1 MATFIKAYLG
11 NKPLFS
17 TDTGSLSS
25 AWVRPYDWL
34 TLPAAAS
41 GTVKA
46 LHAVFNSPTNFAAVK
61 FITSNGAN
69 YTIDWGDGIV
79 ESVANNT
86 VINHNYNWNNVLSAT
101 ITSGGYRQA
110 IVTITPPAG
119 ASFSQCS
126 MSEKYTG
133 VSIPVL
139 NFYST
144 GWLDMEINL
153 PNLVS
158 GQRLFIGNSPVRCSY
173 LERVN
178 ITSWGNITNVNG
190 LFYSCV
196 ALRQINSADW
206 NMANITNASSMFF
219 QCFSIQYI
227 DASTW
232 NTSNITTFNSFA
244 RACYNLS
251 EIKCSN
257 WNMSNVT
264 DLAFF
269 MFTCTALS
277 KIDVT
282 NWNVSNVTTIAN
294 AFVGCNALTE
304 LNIGSWNLAKLT
316 NAQAAFQDCLSLRKT
331 GITILSLPV
340 CTNASAVFNNC
351 GALASTGTI
360 NLSAST
366 NCTNMYQ
373 NCYNLRT
380 VALSG
385 INASISFLNAC
396 LSGSELNNLYYGLS
410 AQPTSGKTITV
421 TGNFG
426 IATHD
431 VTIATA
437 KNWTVAI

>member
-1 MATFIKAYLG
+1 MATYIKAYLG
-11 NKPLFS
+11 SKPLFT
-17 TDTGSLSS
+17 TDTASLSS

-34 TLPAAAS
+34 ALPSAAS

-61 FITSNGAN
+61 FSTSNGAN

-79 ESVANNT
+79 ESAANNT
-86 VINHNYNWNNVLSAT
+86 VINHNYDWNNVSSAT

-133 VSIPVL
+133 VSIPANNL
-139 NFYST
+139 YST

-153 PNLVS
+153 PNLAS
-158 GQRLFIGNSPVRCSY
+158 GQRLFIGNSSLRCGY

-178 ITSWGNITNVNG
+178 ITSWGNITSLNN

-196 ALRQINSADW
+196 ALRQINSAEW
-206 NMANITNASSMFF
+206 NMTNITNASFMFF
-219 QCFSIQYI
+219 QCFSLQYI

-232 NTSNITTFNSFA
+232 NTANVTTFAGFV
-244 RACYNLS
+244 RACYGLM

-257 WNMSNVT
+257 WNMANVT
-264 DLAFF
+264 DLSFF
-269 MFTCTALS
+269 AFTCYALA
-277 KIDVT
+277 KLDVT
-282 NWNVSNVTTIAN
+282 NWNASNVTTIAN
-294 AFVGCNALTE
+294 AFVGCNAITE
-304 LNIGSWNLAKLT
+304 LNIGSWNLAKVT
-316 NAQAAFQDCLSLRKT
+316 NATQAFQDCFSLRKT
-331 GITILSLPV
+331 GITTLSLPA
-340 CTNASAVFNNC
+340 CTNTQAMFNNC
-351 GALASTGTI
+351 NTLVSTGTI

-373 NCYNLRT
+373 NCYSLKT
-380 VALSG
+380 VGLSG
-385 INASISFLNAC
+385 INASISFLNAS
-396 LSGSELNNLYYGLS
+396 LSGSEFNNLYYGLS
-410 AQPTSGKTITV
+410 AQPTGGKVITV

-426 IATHD
+426 TATHNPA
-431 VTIATA
+431 IATA
-437 KNWTVAI
+437 KNWTVTV

>member
-17 TDTGSLSS
+17 TDSQALSS
-25 AWVRPYDWL
+25 AWIRPYDWL

-46 LHAVFNSPTNFAAVK
+46 LHAVFDSPTNFAAVK

-69 YTIDWGDGIV
+69 YIIDWGDGVV
-79 ESVANNT
+79 ESAASNT
-86 VINHNYNWNNVLSAT
+86 VINHNYSWNNVNSNT
-101 ITSGGYRQA
+101 ITSGGYRQV
-110 IVTITPPAG
+110 IVTITPPTG
-119 ASFSQCS
+119 ATFSQCS

-133 VSIPVL
+133 VTIPANSL
-139 NFYST
+139 YST

-158 GQRLFIGNSPVRCSY
+158 GQRLFIGNSPNRCSY

-178 ITSWGNITNVNG
+178 ITSWGNITSVNN
-190 LFYSCV
+190 LFYSCA
-196 ALRQINSADW
+196 ALKQINASEW
-206 NMANITNASSMFF
+206 NMANITNASYMFF
-219 QCFSIQYI
+219 QCFSLQYI
-227 DASTW
+227 DGSTW
-232 NTSNITTFNSFA
+232 NTTNITDWSGFA
-244 RACYNLS
+244 RSCYNLS

-257 WNMSNVT
+257 WNMVNAT
-264 DLAFF
+264 NMAFF
-269 MFTCTALS
+269 AFTCTALQ

-282 NWNVSNVTTIAN
+282 NWNVSNVTTFAN

-304 LNIGSWNLAKLT
+304 FNMGSWNLAKCTSTL
-316 NAQAAFQDCLSLRKT
+316 QMFQDCFCLRKT
-331 GITILSLPV
+331 GIANLSLPV
-340 CTNASAVFNNC
+340 CTNTQAMFNNC
-351 GALASTGTI
+351 NALASTGTI

-373 NCYNLRT
+373 NCYNLKT
-380 VALSG
+380 TGLSG
-385 INASISFLNAC
+385 INASISFLNAS

-421 TGNFG
+421 TGNYG
-426 IATHD
+426 IATHN

-437 KNWTVAI
+437 KNWTVAV

>member
-86 VINHNYNWNNVLSAT
+86 VINHNYNWNNVSSAT

-158 GQRLFIGNSPVRCSY
+158 GQRLFIGNSPVRCAY

-232 NTSNITTFNSFA
+232 NTSNITSFNSFA